1 MCFSHIRHIGQVIS
15 TACSFEHGFY
25 FWNYTIL
32 FAKTGQVPALL
43 FIRETWRA
51 SIRPRQ
57 KKKWA
62 FFLHGH

>member
-1 MCFSHIRHIGQVIS
+1 MHVLLPYS
-15 TACSFEHGFY
+15 TYRAGDFNCSFEHGFY

>member
-15 TACSFEHGFY
+15 TAVLNMVFIF
-25 FWNYTIL
+25 YTIL

-57 KKKWA
+57 KKKWV